1 MRLLDRWAPSESVVL
16 GGLAA
21 LVGLSAGTGVW
32 AFKEAVHAVEHVALG
47 EGAAALARWGAWT
60 IALVPLAGG
69 IVVGWIVQAFVG
81 PERHHGVAGIMEAV
95 ALAGG
100 RLRWWRI
107 PAKAVAASI
116 SIGSGASVGPEDPS
130 VQIGAGLGSMVGQR
144 LRLSDGR
151 VRTLVASGAAAAIA
165 AAFGAPIAGVFFA
178 LEIILGELRSGALGV
193 LLLAAVVSS
202 AFTQAVSGGMPAF
215 HVPQYALHSVWE
227 LPLYVG
233 LGLLAGVVA
242 ALYVRALYRAGD
254 LFRAWRAPGWTKPA
268 VAGLVVGLVGIGL
281 PQVFGVGYDTID
293 RLLHGEPMA
302 LDLLVLLLAAK
313 LTMTAVCIGGGFP
326 GGVFAPSLFMG
337 AVLGAAVGAGAEAML
352 PTMPIE
358 PAAFAL
364 VGMAAVLAG
373 AVHAPLTAVML
384 LFEITHDYRIILPVM
399 IAVAA
404 SLWLSQRFQ
413 RDSVYTL
420 ALTRK
425 GIRLE
430 RGRDVEVLE
439 SITVG
444 EVMEAAP
451 VALRDDQS
459 LEEAAQ
465 RMQAENRQ
473 GFAVVDGNGDLCG
486 ILTLQDVERARAE
499 GRYAGHSVA
508 DAATRDLLV
517 ARPDETIGSALRRMG
532 ARGIGRLPVVS
543 VDDPR
548 RLVGVL
554 RRSDV
559 IRAYDLALTRRAT
572 SGHRGVQVRLEAL
585 RGVDVLEL
593 RVEPGS
599 RVAERRIR
607 DVSWPRDCV
616 IASVRH
622 GHELR
627 IPHGDTLLAVGD
639 VLAVVAEGEEAQRD
653 LRDLCASRGADAT

>member
-1 MRLLDRWAPSESVVL
+1 
-16 GGLAA
+16 
-21 LVGLSAGTGVW
+21 
-32 AFKEAVHAVEHVALG
+32 
-47 EGAAALARWGAWT
+47 
-60 IALVPLAGG
+60 
-69 IVVGWIVQAFVG
+69 
-81 PERHHGVAGIMEAV
+81 
-95 ALAGG
+95 
-100 RLRWWRI
+100 
-107 PAKAVAASI
+107 
-116 SIGSGASVGPEDPS
+116 
-130 VQIGAGLGSMVGQR
+130 
-144 LRLSDGR
+144 
-151 VRTLVASGAAAAIA
+151 
-165 AAFGAPIAGVFFA
+165 
-178 LEIILGELRSGALGV
+178 
-193 LLLAAVVSS
+193 
-202 AFTQAVSGGMPAF
+202 
-215 HVPQYALHSVWE
+215 
-227 LPLYVG
+227 
-233 LGLLAGVVA
+233 
-242 ALYVRALYRAGD
+242 
-254 LFRAWRAPGWTKPA
+254 
-268 VAGLVVGLVGIGL
+268 
-281 PQVFGVGYDTID
+281 
-293 RLLHGEPMA
+293 
-302 LDLLVLLLAAK
+302 
-313 LTMTAVCIGGGFP
+313 
-326 GGVFAPSLFMG
+326 
-337 AVLGAAVGAGAEAML
+337 
-352 PTMPIE
+352 MPIE